1 MRCPVLRSYQAAPLR
16 SAAQSHRSALRVS
29 SWALNPW
36 KWSRNVGNQAAVRTW
51 DLSVRHVALADSAAS
66 CGVSCTHL
74 SVDAPLAFVWLCVG
88 LCVRQRLDVRD
99 HLRTIRPSRTS
110 EYISSIK
117 RLSGS
122 KRCDSNKYMKWLQ
135 RTREFIFRKI
145 PSPAGSFTTLAV
157 SEGSSNLYST

>member
-36 KWSRNVGNQAAVRTW
+36 KWSRNVGNQAAVRTS

-74 SVDAPLAFVWLCVG
+74 SVDAPLLFVWLCAG

-99 HLRTIRPSRTS
+99 HLRTIRLSRTS

-117 RLSGS
+117 GYLVPKDVTVINIWNDFTEQESSFFVKSRRLSAA
-122 KRCDSNKYMKWLQ
+122 LQ
-135 RTREFIFRKI
+135 H
-145 PSPAGSFTTLAV
+145 LQ
-157 SEGSSNLYST
+157 